1 LFRLTESKTPNP
13 PLVPATAG
21 TQRLAKNWIPA
32 CAGMS
37 GIARSTR
44 GFTLIEVLVALAV
57 VAISLSAIGSL
68 IAVTVRGVRS
78 IGGHMT
84 LVETTRAVVTGLP
97 DRERLELGSFS
108 GEAAGHR
115 WRVDVLPFQ
124 ANFIEPRATDWMP
137 QTVVVRVQSPT
148 GPILQVNT
156 VQLRR
161 IPPQ

>member
-1 LFRLTESKTPNP
+1 MF
-13 PLVPATAG
+13 
-21 TQRLAKNWIPA
+21 
-32 CAGMS
+32 
-37 GIARSTR
+37 RSTGSSR
-44 GFTLIEVLVALAV
+44 RAAAGFTLIEVLVALAV

-84 LVETTRAVVTGLP
+84 LIETTRAIVTGLP
-97 DRERLELGSFS
+97 DRDQLQLGSFS

-124 ANFIEPRATDWMP
+124 ANFIDPRATDWMP
-137 QTVVVRVQSPT
+137 QTIVVRVQSPT
-148 GPILQVNT
+148 GPILQVNS

-161 IPPQ
+161 TPVQ